1 MHKLKFCVFFQHD
14 VCGNYEERSCIRAEL
29 RKRKQKSSAVA
40 NTNNNSDIGNK
51 NTDLAQTNETPL
63 TNGFSE
69 SVRTIGNGDGKD
81 GMCISRLGKDNQ
93 GKNNKYTEIED
104 EKTLQSMVRQSF
116 VNVASFVRF

>member
-1 MHKLKFCVFFQHD
+1 M
-14 VCGNYEERSCIRAEL
+14 
-29 RKRKQKSSAVA
+29 
-40 NTNNNSDIGNK
+40 
-51 NTDLAQTNETPL
+51 AQTDETTL

-116 VNVASFVRF
+116 SKRWFSVRF